1 MVLRSIRGLSNIPA
15 LDLTQLRIAVL
26 RAILARQTLTA
37 VLVLGESIPPEWSFS
52 RTLNLVLNGVNLR
65 IVAGADQPAGIVG
78 LI

>member
-1 MVLRSIRGLSNIPA
+1 MRGVSNILS
-15 LDLTQLRIAVL
+15 LDLTQPRRPLM
-26 RAILARQTLTA
+26 RAPLARQTLTA